1 MAINIQEV
9 YRTPKMKI
17 LPSHNNQNNKCTEQ
31 RKILKAVREKGQA
44 TYKGRFIRITT
55 DFATETQKNRGA

>member
-9 YRTPKMKI
+9 YRTPKKKI

-44 TYKGRFIRITT
+44 TLQQRPKK
-55 DFATETQKNRGA
+55 TEEPRQRPCRP